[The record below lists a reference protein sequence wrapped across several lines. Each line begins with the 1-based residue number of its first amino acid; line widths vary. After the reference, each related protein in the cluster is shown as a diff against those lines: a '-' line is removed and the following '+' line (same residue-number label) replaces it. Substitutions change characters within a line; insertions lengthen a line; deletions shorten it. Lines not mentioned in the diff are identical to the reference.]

1 MEAVAEGERGEGR
14 GCLPSRWWT
23 EWWTEPGFLGRGI
36 SHLTPPWAHTH
47 SRKITRARP
56 SMTGAHKAH
65 CSPPGPLPGPF
76 PAPASFAASSWWQA
90 GSLTLRGQNCPPD
103 EVGLLPLLI
112 CCPLSGGRGKSHSGA
127 GTGTLSLRHGTHAP
141 TCQLPTPH
149 TLPHSR
155 SCSGWSALHY
165 HLRLLFSQKSLK
177 RSVFLHGKLML
188 STVSWAFIPAYSS
201 PPVGSL
207 LGLPISPPTYSF

>member
-1 MEAVAEGERGEGR
+1 MAEGERGKGR
-14 GCLPSRWWT
+14 GCHPSGWWA
-23 EWWTEPGFLGRGI
+23 EWRTEPGFLGRGI

-47 SRKITRARP
+47 SRKITRALP

-65 CSPPGPLPGPF
+65 CSPPGPLPGPL
-76 PAPASFAASSWWQA
+76 PASASFAASSWWQA
-90 GSLTLRGQNCPPD
+90 GSLALRGQDCPPD

-141 TCQLPTPH
+141 TCQLPTPY

-155 SCSGWSALHY
+155 SCSGWSALHS
-165 HLRLLFSQKSLK
+165 HPRLLFSQKSLK
-177 RSVFLHGKLML
+177 R
-188 STVSWAFIPAYSS
+188 
-201 PPVGSL
+201 
-207 LGLPISPPTYSF
+207 